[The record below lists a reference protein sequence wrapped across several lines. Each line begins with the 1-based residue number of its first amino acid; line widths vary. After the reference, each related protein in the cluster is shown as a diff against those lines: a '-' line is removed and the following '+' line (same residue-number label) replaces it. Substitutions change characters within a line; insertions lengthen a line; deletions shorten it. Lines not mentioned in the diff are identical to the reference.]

1 MMKSTCAVLL
11 GALPLA
17 FGHGKSANL
26 RRLLGIS
33 IVGGLIVSQPRLRV
47 GT

>member
-26 RRLLGIS
+26 RRLLGRS